1 MHNNKRCARQEETI
15 RAMMPRTQRL
25 RAAIASPRITVMPA
39 AFDGFSARL
48 LEHAGYTV
56 AFATGSGISESR
68 LGQADI
74 GLMGLEENVAA
85 IRAMAACTDLAILA
99 DADTGYGN
107 AVNVHFA
114 QRAMEAAGAA
124 GMMIEDQVW
133 PKRCGHMRGKE
144 VIPADEMV
152 EKIRAAC
159 EARRDPD
166 FVIKSRTDTLATHG
180 IDEVIDRLNRYADAG
195 ADLLFADAL
204 LTREQI
210 ALVCRNVAKPVCVN
224 MGFGIRRRSTTPLI
238 SARELEDLG
247 VAVVIYP
254 RLLTACALQGMIQ
267 GLRALHEGI
276 ERGEVVEREDL
287 AVSFEELN
295 DIIGLPAL
303 EALEQRHSTAEQL
316 RRKYGDDQVSI
327 VAREPR

>member
-1 MHNNKRCARQEETI
+1 MPT
-15 RAMMPRTQRL
+15 RAQRL
-25 RAAIASPRITVMPA
+25 REAIHSPGITIMPA

-48 LEHAGYTV
+48 LEHAGYEV

-68 LGQADI
+68 LGLPDV

-85 IRAMAACTDLAILA
+85 IRALASCTELAILA

-107 AVNVHFA
+107 AVNVHFT
-114 QRAMEAAGAA
+114 QRAMESAGAA

-144 VIPADEMV
+144 VIPAEEMA
-152 EKIRAAC
+152 EKIRAAA
-159 EARRDPD
+159 EARRDPA

-180 IDEVIDRLNRYADAG
+180 IGEVIDRLNRYAEAG

-204 LTREQI
+204 LTQEQI
-210 ALVCRNVAKPVCVN
+210 ELVCRNVSKPVCVN
-224 MGFGIRRRSTTPLI
+224 MGFGIRRRSTTPLL
-238 SARELEDLG
+238 SARELEALG

-254 RLLTACALQGMIQ
+254 RMLTACALQGMIQ
-267 GLRALHEGI
+267 GLRALHQGL
-276 ERGEVVEREDL
+276 ERGEVIEREDL

-295 DIIGLPAL
+295 EIMGLPAL

-316 RRKYGDDQVSI
+316 RRKYGDGQVSI
-327 VAREPR
+327 VARPAP